1 MSSRTD
7 VGKELVE
14 NGAQTFVYRPAGLA
28 NPFNGATNDSEDSSE
43 ASRNEISKREQQ
55 AWQNG
60 LAEGRAQMRAE
71 AEKSTT
77 ELRTTVKQA
86 LESFARERETYFG
99 RVEEEIVRLSLSIA
113 RKILNRE
120 ALIDPMLLTGLVHVA
135 LEKMDSGTQM
145 RLRAHPS
152 RVVGWR
158 DHFRGMPEG
167 KVTPE
172 VIGDDTLSEAQCALE
187 TELGSTEIS
196 LEGHL
201 KEIEQGFFDLL
212 AERPRPA

>member
-7 VGKELVE
+7 VGKELFD

-28 NPFNGATNDSEDSSE
+28 NNFSGTTSAKEDSAE
-43 ASRNEISKREQQ
+43 ESRNEIPKREQQ
-55 AWQNG
+55 AWQDG

-71 AEKSTT
+71 SEKSAA
-77 ELRTTVKQA
+77 ELRVTVKQA
-86 LESFARERETYFG
+86 LEGFAREREAYFG

-113 RKILNRE
+113 KKILNRE

-135 LEKMDSGTQM
+135 LEKMDSGTKM

-152 RVVGWR
+152 RVAAWR
-158 DHFRGMPEG
+158 EHFRDMAEG
-167 KVTPE
+167 QAVPE

-196 LEGHL
+196 LDGHL